1 MAGSL
6 GTNGKRIK
14 AMGPRSTFSSAA
26 DRLNRLVLEIKQ
38 QQYDAAGQ
46 RFRPLPL
53 NGEITR
59 LNVLKGAPSP
69 EIDRT
74 EASFAPLT
82 TFHIPWQDKAKPP
95 KKGFREHLQPP
106 ETQPAEGAGP
116 SGAIGAVL
124 GKGRGRSGLFNRL
137 FRRDN

>member
-1 MAGSL
+1 
-6 GTNGKRIK
+6 
-14 AMGPRSTFSSAA
+14 MGPRSTFSSAA

-59 LNVLKGAPSP
+59 LNAAKGRDNP
-69 EIDRT
+69 ESDRA

-82 TFHIPWQDKAKPP
+82 SFSIPRRDEANPSKR
-95 KKGFREHLQPP
+95 GSRECPQPP
-106 ETQPAEGAGP
+106 EQAPALGAGP
-116 SGAIGAVL
+116 AGPIGTVL
-124 GKGRGRSGLFNRL
+124 GKGRRSSGLFNRL